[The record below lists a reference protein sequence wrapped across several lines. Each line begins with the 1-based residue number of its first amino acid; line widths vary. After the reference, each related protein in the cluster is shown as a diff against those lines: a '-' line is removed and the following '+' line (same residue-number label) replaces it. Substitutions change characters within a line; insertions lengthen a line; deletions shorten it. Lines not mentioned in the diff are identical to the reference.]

1 MTGVLD
7 MGPEELRR
15 RLEDF
20 DRAVCLLHP
29 GRSFRL
35 IIVGGGALV
44 LMGCISRSTSDL
56 DALSFPPELRELME
70 QYDINGKAKA
80 YEDEFAYSF
89 EDRIQPIDADTKAVQ
104 CFAASLE
111 DVVIAKLHSPRDQD
125 AEDIRD
131 PGVLRMLDWER
142 LDELAQEMGRQ
153 VFIERRHEEF
163 KISYEQYRKECS
175 PCDR

>member
-7 MGPEELRR
+7 MGPEELLK

-20 DRAVCLLHP
+20 DKAVCLLHP

-44 LMGCISRSTSDL
+44 LMGCIARSTSDL
-56 DALSFPPELRELME
+56 DVLSFPPDLRELME
-70 QYDINGKAKA
+70 QYDINGKVKA
-80 YEDEFAYSF
+80 YEDEFAYSI
-89 EDRIQPIDADTKAVQ
+89 EDRIQPIDVDTKAVQ
-104 CFAASLE
+104 CFTASLE

-131 PGVLRMLDWER
+131 PELLEMLDWER
-142 LDELAQEMGRQ
+142 LDELADEMGRQ
-153 VFIERRHEEF
+153 VFIERRHKEF
-163 KISYEQYRKECS
+163 RISYEQYREECS
-175 PCDR
+175 PCGD